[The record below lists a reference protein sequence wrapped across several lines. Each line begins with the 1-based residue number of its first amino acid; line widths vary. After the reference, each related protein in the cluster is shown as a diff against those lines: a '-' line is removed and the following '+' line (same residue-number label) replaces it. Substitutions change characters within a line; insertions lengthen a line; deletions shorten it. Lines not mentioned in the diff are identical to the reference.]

1 VCAHCVPLKVELYP
15 PRNTR
20 NYAQPF
26 FFVLPRSKSRM
37 EEEKV
42 GIGEWVSAQ
51 VREQERRDRA
61 TRERVKNTIAVLKV
75 PLFNEGHNVSD
86 A

>member
-1 VCAHCVPLKVELYP
+1 
-15 PRNTR
+15 
-20 NYAQPF
+20 
-26 FFVLPRSKSRM
+26 M